1 MTAKRIHLICFSS
14 ITACGLVFTPLFAQT
29 LPEDETAE
37 VDRILTELGEEE
49 VETTEAIETTETQAA
64 PETAE
69 TPSTPAGQ
77 ADAVPPIQLTED
89 RSLPGLEPGT
99 TDDSLISITYDDV
112 LLADVVRIFA
122 RFSGANIIIPE
133 GLDERVSA
141 NLHDVDWRHALEAI
155 LAEKN
160 YALVQRRANIYT
172 IVREDQLAAEPLA
185 RETLELKYIT
195 VEQALPA
202 VEGMLISSNARV
214 IPLPAANRIVVVETP
229 RNIEEIRTIISGVD
243 QPRQQVFI
251 EAKFVE
257 LNDQAIKDLGIN
269 WQVLQGYTVRATGLS
284 SRVERIETRTS
295 QDAQAFVTT
304 RSRSSTRSQDT
315 MFDNLDPTSSTD
327 IETSNITSSSGQLDS
342 LVRGRN
348 FDSFDAAAGT
358 ISTIPA
364 MEQTS
369 TRAAVLSADDFA
381 LTLSALQQLDGVRI
395 VSNPKMLVANNETAT
410 IHVGR
415 NEPNIRAIPQG
426 ENATTFAYVLDG
438 FIEIGVKLEVT
449 PSISTERN
457 ITVKIIPELSRLIG
471 EKSVGEAGTSFPV
484 TQIRRINTEFALQ
497 SGKTVAIGGLTQGED
512 KEVVR
517 KVPLLGDLPLIGKYL
532 FRHTRTERFQDEV
545 VIFVSVDMAHV
556 ESLDDR
562 FGIPER
568 GDLIHRWMHEDEAR
582 KQRVAAALNE
592 QAAVVYP
599 EEQIIQEEADAAEEI
614 QVEDADSWGEAYEQ

>member
-214 IPLPAANRIVVVETP
+214 IPLPAANRIVGVETP

>member
-1 MTAKRIHLICFSS
+1 MTAKKLHLICFSS
-14 ITACGLVFTPLFAQT
+14 ITACGLVFTPLFAQPI
-29 LPEDETAE
+29 PEDGTEE
-37 VDRILTELGEEE
+37 VDRILLELEEE
-49 VETTEAIETTETQAA
+49 ETTETAPA

-69 TPSTPAGQ
+69 PQPPPPTRQP
-77 ADAVPPIQLTED
+77 DDVPPIQLTED
-89 RSLPGLEPGT
+89 RTLPGLQVTEPGSV
-99 TDDSLISITYDDV
+99 DDSLISITYDDV

-141 NLHDVDWRHALEAI
+141 NLNDVDWRQALEAI

-195 VEQALPA
+195 VDQALPA

-295 QDAQAFVTT
+295 QDAQAFVTS
-304 RSRSSTRSQDT
+304 RSRTSTVSQDMMT
-315 MFDNLDPTSSTD
+315 DNLDPTASTD
-327 IETSNITSSSGQLDS
+327 IETSSRTSTSGQLDS

-348 FDSFDAAAGT
+348 FDSFDATAGT

-364 MEQTS
+364 MEQTT

-532 FRHTRTERFQDEV
+532 FSHTRTERFQDEV

-568 GDLIHRWMHEDEAR
+568 GDLIHRWMQEDEAR
-582 KQRVAAALNE
+582 QQRVAAARASE
-592 QAAVVYP
+592 QAPETTVVP
-599 EEQIIQEEADAAEEI
+599 SEP
-614 QVEDADSWGEAYEQ
+614 VNMGEAYPVEEVPEEENWDEAEVQ